1 MEEDQIEY
9 VLMTK
14 REVNIYQIPP
24 SQTARGH
31 SVEDKWAKVRL
42 IFSTFK
48 GKSG

>member
-31 SVEDKWAKVRL
+31 SVEDWRGKQMG
-42 IFSTFK
+42 K
-48 GKSG
+48 GKAYFLNF